1 MSNRSAEL
9 KALISQ
15 ALETP
20 RGIILKVFGGESNA
34 RTNAIT
40 ALNAAK
46 RELIVDLPEVL
57 DLQIKPVPG
66 RKDEIA
72 IKKLNNPE

>member
-9 KALISQ
+9 KAIISQ
-15 ALETP
+15 ALDTP
-20 RGIILKVFGGESNA
+20 KGIILKVFGGDNNA

-46 RELIVDLPEVL
+46 RELIPDLPQVL
-57 DLQIKPVPG
+57 DLQIKAVPG
-66 RKDEIA
+66 KKDEIA
-72 IKKLNNPE
+72 IKKIESF

>member
-15 ALETP
+15 ALDTP
-20 RGIILKVFGGESNA
+20 NGIIAKVFGGDNNA

-46 RELIVDLPEVL
+46 RELIPDLPEVL
-57 DLQIKPVPG
+57 NLQIKAVPG

-72 IKKLNNPE
+72 IKKIE